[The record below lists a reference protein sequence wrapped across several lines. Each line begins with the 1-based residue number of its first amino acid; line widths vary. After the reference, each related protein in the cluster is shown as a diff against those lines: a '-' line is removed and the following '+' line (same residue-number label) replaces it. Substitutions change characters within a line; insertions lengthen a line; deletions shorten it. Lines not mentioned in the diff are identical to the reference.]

1 MKRMWRWLFW
11 SNKNLNTNYRM
22 SATFGS
28 SSKRSYVSILPFC
41 NDFFSYTKATNSQLV
56 TTGRLEVLPGLTP
69 MNCPQGRV
77 LRETGRKLYPDAN
90 PGVTTYMVGVYDDQT
105 LQTGFINPNSPVF
118 GLMNTDKPTYLTNGL
133 DIGTFTGTSNVG
145 NGTYSEGSHYAGDLS
160 GAFIGLGNGIYD
172 ETQGTLYA
180 SMYNNDNAY
189 TAVEVGHNLGGYA
202 GMYSFPNG
210 SAAMYIDASNSQ
222 IFVSGDSNATLVVG
236 GPAASISL
244 VTTYDED
251 AYGAMY
257 TYTSGRDYDYTD
269 VSGAKIGIEAG
280 KSDTQYAG
288 VYSDGTMWATS
299 SATIR
304 GGITVGSALNTSLI
318 ANIYAGVTPSF
329 SPPGISGPGENYTEI
344 TIYGLTVN
352 SRVIFTTNP
361 VTDNLLIYTY
371 NTVPDTNKCRVYF
384 KHIAPSGTNDTTAHV
399 WAFIAFNVV

>member
-1 MKRMWRWLFW
+1 
-11 SNKNLNTNYRM
+11 
-22 SATFGS
+22 
-28 SSKRSYVSILPFC
+28 
-41 NDFFSYTKATNSQLV
+41 
-56 TTGRLEVLPGLTP
+56 
-69 MNCPQGRV
+69 
-77 LRETGRKLYPDAN
+77 
-90 PGVTTYMVGVYDDQT
+90 MVGVYDDQT

-118 GLMNTDKPTYLTNGL
+118 GLMNTDKPTYLTNGF

-222 IFVSGDSNATLVVG
+222 IVVSGDSNASIYVG
-236 GPAASISL
+236 APAASISL
-244 VTTYDED
+244 RTTYDED
-251 AYGAMY
+251 AYGALY
-257 TYTSGRDYDYTD
+257 TYTSGRDFDFVD

-371 NTVPDTNKCRVYF
+371 NTVPAINTCRIYF
-384 KHIAPSGTNDTTAHV
+384 KHISPSGTNNTTAHT
-399 WAFIAFNVV
+399 WDFIAFNVV

>member
-1 MKRMWRWLFW
+1 
-11 SNKNLNTNYRM
+11 M
-22 SATFGS
+22 SAAFGS

-41 NDFFSYTKATNSQLV
+41 NDFFSYTKTTNSQLV

-69 MNCPQGRV
+69 TNCPQGRV

-118 GLMNTDKPTYLTNGL
+118 GLMNTDKPTYLTNGF

-172 ETQGTLYA
+172 GTQGTLYA

-222 IFVSGDSNATLVVG
+222 IVVSGDSNASIYVG
-236 GPAASISL
+236 APAASISL
-244 VTTYDED
+244 RTTYDED
-251 AYGAMY
+251 AYGALY
-257 TYTSGRDYDYTD
+257 TYTSGRDFDFVD